1 MWNPKCPRT
10 AAGGGGGGEQRLGAG
25 GFPLGWT
32 DAGLRFPLSVISTHI
47 TFSLASLFKEK
58 RICASTSGFLEKRE

>member
-1 MWNPKCPRT
+1 MEPQVSQDRCGWGRW
-10 AAGGGGGGEQRLGAG
+10 GEQRLGAG